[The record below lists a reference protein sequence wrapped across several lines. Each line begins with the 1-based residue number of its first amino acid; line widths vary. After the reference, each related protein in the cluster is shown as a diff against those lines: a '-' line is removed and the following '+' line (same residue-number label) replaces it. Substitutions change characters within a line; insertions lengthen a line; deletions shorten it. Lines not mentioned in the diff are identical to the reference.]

1 LVQIS
6 QYLCKQHPFTF
17 YQHPLK
23 KKKKKAVNSDLFGS
37 MSI

>member
-23 KKKKKAVNSDLFGS
+23 KKKKAVNSDLFGS